1 MSFGLSTSWLIELST
16 AIAAESPSS
25 LALARDP
32 PLLRHFWSRL
42 MKLAR
47 GRQRGFNDLGAL
59 R

>member
-1 MSFGLSTSWLIELST
+1 MSFGLVLEMQCC
-16 AIAAESPSS
+16 ESPSS

-32 PLLRHFWSRL
+32 PSFEPIASSSRT
-42 MKLAR
+42 LAG

>member
-16 AIAAESPSS
+16 AITAESPSS
-25 LALARDP
+25 LACACDP
-32 PLLRHFWSRL
+32 PCFEPVASFSRT
-42 MKLAR
+42 LAG